1 MTSFHHLTDCVIA
14 MVSADIVN
22 NDSLISVSTTSALTL
37 TDSFGTAFVKEAT
50 TATDLDL

>member
-1 MTSFHHLTDCVIA
+1 MLLSSLDDRFTIMT
-14 MVSADIVN
+14 ADIVN
-22 NDSLISVSTTSALTL
+22 NDSLISVSTTSTLTL